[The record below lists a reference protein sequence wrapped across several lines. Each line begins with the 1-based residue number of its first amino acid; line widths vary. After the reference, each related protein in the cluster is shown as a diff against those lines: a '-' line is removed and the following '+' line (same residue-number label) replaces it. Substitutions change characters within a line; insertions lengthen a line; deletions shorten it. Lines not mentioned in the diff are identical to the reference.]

1 MNAALTERL
10 VYVARAHVT
19 RGMVNAVQY
28 TTLPV
33 LNLACP
39 APLCCA
45 G

>member
-1 MNAALTERL
+1 MTPALTEKL
-10 VYVARAHVT
+10 VETARAHVT